1 MQPVDE
7 GLDNPDVVTKYKA
20 AAKIVN
26 GALSCVQRGADVDG
40 FVSASFGEKPYC
52 VYLAGEFTKK
62 CLYFYFGG
70 DVGYIVEIESMA
82 LSAWWGKCSSGA
94 LCV

>member
-26 GALSCVQRGADVDG
+26 GAFSCVQRGADVDG
-40 FVSASFGEKPYC
+40 FVSASFGE
-52 VYLAGEFTKK
+52 
-62 CLYFYFGG
+62 
-70 DVGYIVEIESMA
+70 ES
-82 LSAWWGKCSSGA
+82 CR
-94 LCV
+94 V

>member
-26 GALSCVQRGADVDG
+26 GAFFYVQRGADVDG
-40 FVSASFGEKPYC
+40 FVSASFGKSPCRMYPTR
-52 VYLAGEFTKK
+52 EFINE
-62 CLYFYFGG
+62 CLCIYFGHDLG
-70 DVGYIVEIESMA
+70 CVVEIGSMA
-82 LSAWWGKCSSGA
+82 LFAWWGK
-94 LCV
+94 